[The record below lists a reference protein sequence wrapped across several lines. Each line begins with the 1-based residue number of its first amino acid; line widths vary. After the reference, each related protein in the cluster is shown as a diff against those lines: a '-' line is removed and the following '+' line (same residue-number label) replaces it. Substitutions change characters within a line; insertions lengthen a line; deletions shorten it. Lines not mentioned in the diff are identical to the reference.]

1 MADRDS
7 SRRTRR
13 SGRLGGNRPRTH
25 PKGAQGSPQCKPVQ
39 VSAPPAIKSTKVL
52 PVLANIRARLGIAMA
67 AATVTSLA
75 LKHQNAERDV
85 DAAHLLQR
93 SVVDEISRQVE
104 RLDHIL
110 KAARVIGGD
119 LWMPRE
125 GS

>member
-25 PKGAQGSPQCKPVQ
+25 PKGAQSRPQRNPMR
-39 VSAPPAIKSTKVL
+39 VSATTSRYSTKVL
-52 PVLANIRARLGIAMA
+52 PTLANIRAHLGIAMA
-67 AATVTSLA
+67 AAAVASLA
-75 LKHQNAERDV
+75 LKRQNAEGDADV
-85 DAAHLLQR
+85 ALLLQR
-93 SVVDEISRQVE
+93 CVADGLSRQLD

-110 KAARVIGGD
+110 KTARVFGAE
-119 LWMPRE
+119 LRMPRE